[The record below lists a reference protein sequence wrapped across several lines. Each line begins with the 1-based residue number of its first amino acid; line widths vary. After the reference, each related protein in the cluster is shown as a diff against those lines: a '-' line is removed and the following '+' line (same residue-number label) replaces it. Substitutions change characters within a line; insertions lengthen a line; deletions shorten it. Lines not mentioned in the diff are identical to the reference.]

1 MVPMS
6 FSRVSVASETYCA
19 LTHGSDAG
27 EKLEGSKGQ
36 ASVPRGRDFLDIQLR
51 KGHQKPVSKAKD
63 ETPGIKSSDVR
74 SCLAW

>member
-6 FSRVSVASETYCA
+6 FSRVSVASETYCV

-27 EKLEGSKGQ
+27 EKLKGSKGQ
-36 ASVPRGRDFLDIQLR
+36 ASVSRGRDFLDIQLG

-74 SCLAW
+74 SCLA